1 MNCTQCGAPVSEGAK
16 FCTTCGAAVVQQAV
30 PQDQPVEQAATGQQP
45 EPAPQEQAPASQTPQ
60 GQAQQPKVEAQA
72 ATPQAPQ
79 GQYQQQGYQQ
89 PGYQQPGYQ
98 QQGYQQPGY
107 QQSYQQQEVVYT
119 TDGNKRALAMSMYWA
134 SIIGIIM
141 CVSVCDRRDEFIRFH
156 LNQAFVL
163 FIFAVICLVL
173 SFLIIPALF
182 AIFVFVCVILGTI
195 SAHKGTCKEVPLLG
209 KIRWLK

>member
-1 MNCTQCGAPVSEGAK
+1 MNCSKCGAPLNEGAK
-16 FCTTCGAAVVQQAV
+16 FCTACGT
-30 PQDQPVEQAATGQQP
+30 PVEIQSAAQEQQP
-45 EPAPQEQAPASQTPQ
+45 IEPVPAAQPA
-60 GQAQQPKVEAQA
+60 AQQPQA
-72 ATPQAPQ
+72 EPQPQAPTPQQPQ
-79 GQYQQQGYQQ
+79 GQYQQPGNQQQSYQQPGNQQQGYQQ
-89 PGYQQPGYQ
+89 PSYQ
-98 QQGYQQPGY
+98 
-107 QQSYQQQEVVYT
+107 QQSYQQPNYQQQQPEIVYT

-173 SFLIIPALF
+173 CFLIIPGLF

-209 KIRWLK
+209 KIRWIK

>member
-16 FCTTCGAAVVQQAV
+16 FCATCGAAVVQQAV
-30 PQDQPVEQAATGQQP
+30 PQDQPAEQAATNQQP
-45 EPAPQEQAPASQTPQ
+45 EAEAQAATPQAPQEQA
-60 GQAQQPKVEAQA
+60 QQPKAEPQAQA

-89 PGYQQPGYQ
+89 SSYQQP
-98 QQGYQQPGY
+98 GYQQPGY
-107 QQSYQQQEVVYT
+107 QQSYQQEVVYT

-173 SFLIIPALF
+173 SFLVLPALF

-209 KIRWLK
+209 KIHWIK